1 MPIETGEVV
10 EGKVVKLLRFGAIV
24 ELANGESGL
33 VHISEIAPEFVA
45 AVEDYLR
52 EGDEVRVK
60 VLGMK
65 EEGRYDLSIKQA
77 EYPDAQRQS
86 RRPPRRPT
94 TAAFERRLSEFMKSS
109 SQRQSDLNRTKSGR
123 KRSRR

>member
-1 MPIETGEVV
+1 VPIETGEVV

-77 EYPDAQRQS
+77 EHPDAQRQS
-86 RRPPRRPT
+86 RRPPRRPIS
-94 TAAFERRLSEFMKSS
+94 AAFERRLSEFMKSS
-109 SQRQSDLNRTKSGR
+109 NQRQSDLNRTKSGR

>member
-1 MPIETGEVV
+1 V

-77 EYPDAQRQS
+77 EHPDAQRQS
-86 RRPPRRPT
+86 RRPARRPIS
-94 TAAFERRLSEFMKSS
+94 AAFERRLSEFMKSS
-109 SQRQSDLNRTKSGR
+109 NQRQSDLNRTKSGR